1 MRGMAAL
8 RIAALALAL
17 CACGGRADGRADG
30 GANRRGLPNA
40 VLLDQHGAPRRFYDD
55 VVSGHSVVIQ
65 FMYTRCDGV
74 CPAATDSM
82 VAAQERLRDRL
93 GKDLRFVSISLDSE
107 RDAPE
112 DLADYAAAHGM
123 DESWILLTGAADD
136 VEGLRRA
143 LGAYDPDPI
152 VDQDRANHSASLVI
166 GNDRRDCWTMVSGL
180 GPAAAIE
187 RSVRR
192 IL

>member
-1 MRGMAAL
+1 MKAATRSL
-8 RIAALALAL
+8 HAVTALLLA
-17 CACGGRADGRADG
+17 ACGGGEDAG
-30 GANRRGLPNA
+30 GANRREFPN
-40 VLLDQHGAPRRFYDD
+40 VTLLDQHGAPRRFYDD

-74 CPAATDSM
+74 CPAATQSM

-93 GKDLRFVSISLDSE
+93 GQDLRFVSISLDSQ
-107 RDAPE
+107 RDTSA
-112 DLADYAAAHGM
+112 DLADYAASHGM
-123 DESWILLTGAADD
+123 DESWILLTGADED
-136 VEGLRRA
+136 IERLRRS

-166 GNDRRDCWTMVSGL
+166 GNDVRDCWTMVSGL